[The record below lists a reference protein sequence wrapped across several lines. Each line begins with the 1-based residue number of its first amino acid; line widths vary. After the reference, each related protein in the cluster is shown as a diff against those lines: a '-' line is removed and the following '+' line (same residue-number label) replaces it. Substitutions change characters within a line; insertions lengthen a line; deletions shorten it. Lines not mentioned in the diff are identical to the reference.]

1 VLAALAVL
9 VFATEG
15 RFFYDFLPPLLL
27 AEHLYAVD
35 ESMATVPLVLMAQ
48 DRLQVVPVAD
58 VQIAGYSLTQ
68 PLVTLQAPDVSL
80 AALNIHRNV
89 IYKYVCREMRTKFW
103 LGNLNERDHL
113 KDVGIDERIIL
124 KLVIKK

>member
-1 VLAALAVL
+1 MLVALAVL

-15 RFFYDFLPPLLL
+15 RFFYDLLPPLLL

-35 ESMATVPLVLMAQ
+35 ESLATVPLVLMAQ

-80 AALNIHRNV
+80 AVLYVHR
-89 IYKYVCREMRTKFW
+89 
-103 LGNLNERDHL
+103 
-113 KDVGIDERIIL
+113 
-124 KLVIKK
+124 